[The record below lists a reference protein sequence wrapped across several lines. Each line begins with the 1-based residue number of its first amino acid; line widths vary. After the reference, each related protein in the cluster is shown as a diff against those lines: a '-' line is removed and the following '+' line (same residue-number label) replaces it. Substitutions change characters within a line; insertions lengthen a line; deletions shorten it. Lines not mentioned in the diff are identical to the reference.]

1 MHQSPERVSEPLA
14 SGSLSSRQG
23 PAELVLVRHAE
34 SLGNIADRE
43 AREQGRGRLDLEFR
57 DADVE
62 LSETGLRQV
71 EGLARYMSS
80 LEEAQRP
87 NVVLS
92 SPYRRA
98 ADTARRAIDLA
109 GLDLAVVLDERL
121 RERDLG
127 AFDRMTGIGIRDA
140 FPEEAKRRHH
150 VGKFYYRPPG
160 GESWC
165 DVALR
170 VRSLLT
176 DIRLEYDGTR
186 IWVFSHQA
194 VIMSFRL
201 ALEGLDEQQLL
212 DLDRRT
218 PVANCSLTTFRRQAG
233 GKLVLVSYDESV
245 ALEQT
250 GAPVTH
256 EPDRAGRP
264 DALT

>member
-1 MHQSPERVSEPLA
+1 MHQRPERVSEPVA
-14 SGSLSSRQG
+14 CGGRSSPPG

-34 SLGNIADRE
+34 SLGNVADRE
-43 AREQGRGRLDLEFR
+43 AREHGRGRLDLDLR

-62 LSETGLRQV
+62 LSETGLRQA
-71 EGLARYMSS
+71 EGLARHISS
-80 LEEAQRP
+80 LDDAQRP
-87 NVVLS
+87 TVVLS

-98 ADTARRAIDLA
+98 ADTARRAINQSA
-109 GLDLAVVLDERL
+109 PDLAVLLDERL

-127 AFDRMTGIGIRDA
+127 AFDRMTGIGIREA
-140 FPEEAKRRHH
+140 FPEEARRRQY

-170 VRSLLT
+170 VRSVLN
-176 DIRLEYDGTR
+176 DIRLEYDDAR
-186 IWVFSHQA
+186 VWVFSHQA

-201 ALEGLDEQQLL
+201 VLEALDEQQLL
-212 DLDRRT
+212 DLDRQT
-218 PVANCSLTTFRRQAG
+218 PVANCSLTTFRRSDA
-233 GKLVLVSYDESV
+233 GKLSLASYDESV
-245 ALEQT
+245 VLGLAA
-250 GAPVTH
+250 APVTH